1 VGGAGVV
8 EGSAAVVDTSSE
20 STDSELVLVSPV
32 GAKVVPVPASHLAEG
47 ASPSEEAAA
56 KV

>member
-1 VGGAGVV
+1 MGGAGVV